1 MPRIVKLN
9 FNFGTILRLNQTI
22 FDGIRFSRNS
32 VSSIFHQFKISVQ
45 VEVKSMSNELFVEL
59 NDEQQEIVAG
69 GAASLTSLSITAF
82 DKQAVSGGT
91 ASMSGPGGSMTASH
105 GGAVDTTTFGLS
117 LLAIQAG

>member
-9 FNFGTILRLNQTI
+9 FNFGTILKFNQTI

-45 VEVKSMSNELFVEL
+45 VEVKSMSELFVEL

-69 GAASLTSLSITAF
+69 GAASLKSLSITAF